1 MPRQSVGAL
10 RLLTASLLTASS
22 IVCLALASTSA
33 RAEDGTLRL
42 MPSTEWADPLSEAE
56 MAELRGGFNGLTF
69 GVVFTG
75 GLSPN
80 LEPVG
85 DLQITAQPP
94 AGTKV
99 TQNGNGSVNVQA
111 VVGSL
116 GGASGVFQITQVPG
130 SFNVVN
136 NNLIVQINVVQSIG
150 TVPDLNTLLNL
161 TQ

>member
-1 MPRQSVGAL
+1 MLMQAVGRLAGVVVVLALCVGA
-10 RLLTASLLTASS
+10 TT
-22 IVCLALASTSA
+22 
-33 RAEDGTLRL
+33 RAAWAQAGTLRL
-42 MPSTEWADPLSEAE
+42 GPSDAWAERLSEAE

-75 GLSPN
+75 GLAPN
-80 LEPVG
+80 LEPIG
-85 DLQITAQPP
+85 DLKVTDPP
-94 AGTKV
+94 AGTSV
-99 TQNGNGSVNVQA
+99 TQNSNGSVNVQA

-136 NNLIVQINVVQSIG
+136 NNLIVQINVVQSVG

>member
-1 MPRQSVGAL
+1 MVMARMRRAVA
-10 RLLTASLLTASS
+10 
-22 IVCLALASTSA
+22 VLALAA
-33 RAEDGTLRL
+33 PCLLLAHAPAHGGDGTLGL
-42 MPSTEWADPLSEAE
+42 APDEAWARPLSDAE

-75 GLSPN
+75 GLAPN
-80 LEPVG
+80 LEPIGELTVT
-85 DLQITAQPP
+85 DPP
-94 AGTKV
+94 AGTSV
-99 TQNGNGSVNVQA
+99 TQTGNGSVSVQA

-136 NNLIVQINVVQSIG
+136 NNLIVQINVVQSVG
-150 TVPDLNTLLNL
+150 AVPDLNTLLNL

>member
-1 MPRQSVGAL
+1 MAAMALCLSAVGG
-10 RLLTASLLTASS
+10 
-22 IVCLALASTSA
+22 LAH
-33 RAEDGTLRL
+33 AEDGTLHLLPERG
-42 MPSTEWADPLSEAE
+42 WADQLTDAE

-75 GLSPN
+75 GLAPN

-85 DLQITAQPP
+85 DVQITDPP
-94 AGTKV
+94 AGTQV
-99 TQNGNGSVNVQA
+99 TQNGNGSVSVQA

-136 NNLIVQINVVQSIG
+136 NNLIVQINVVQSVG
-150 TVPDLNTLLNL
+150 ALPDLNTLLNL